1 MGCFAYPMPSTPTTT
16 TPYDWRIIDGIGPF
30 FRTVK
35 IKRVNWS
42 KIPFA
47 ELPKDREEF
56 DDVFKQIVADFETL
70 CQHAALHGFNAVTLD
85 DLAHLADHAWLE
97 PDLRVTIVIY
107 RQAFTQLFA
116 IAERHK
122 LRVLITSDVF
132 TASEAIRQR
141 IGTDR
146 EKVHAFLVELL
157 DRFFD
162 DFPIVDGII
171 FRIGESDG
179 HDVSDAL
186 RSELYL
192 RSAKMGNHFLRD
204 ILPIFERWNKKL
216 IFRTWTVGAYPVG
229 DLMWHTTTLRRL
241 LKNITSDALILSMKH
256 GDSDFFRYLD
266 LNPNIIESPVPTIV
280 EFQAKREYEGAG
292 EFPAFVGNEHAHIR
306 DQLLALPHICGI
318 SVWCQTGGWLPF
330 RRLTFLEPEG
340 IWNAINTAITAH
352 LVNHPQS
359 TPRDAVCA
367 WAKDTKHAG
376 DPEKLYELLEKSEF
390 IINRLW
396 YISEYAEKNLYFRR
410 VRIPPLMWIYWDSVF
425 VSFPVRRI
433 FTHLVKDKQRV
444 LEETTT
450 CEKALEQMI
459 ELAVPAG
466 VPKSDLEFLQD
477 TGSVLAAARR
487 YYFTPFSEERAGEV
501 KAAKRTYKENWPK
514 GGERNRFKIKVSFK
528 HFDIGRRKLTVLFA
542 LAFRKSRRYRILDR
556 VILLQ
561 LLSFVYRVFHKR
573 RRKLVPKFA
582 RKRAMGVDVL
592 FK

>member
-1 MGCFAYPMPSTPTTT
+1 MPPTTSNH
-16 TPYDWRIIDGIGPF
+16 PPLDWRIIDGIGPF
-30 FRTVK
+30 FRHVK
-35 IKRVNWS
+35 IKRINWS
-42 KIPFA
+42 KIPFGH
-47 ELPKDREEF
+47 LPKDREEF
-56 DDVFKQIVADFETL
+56 SVVFTQIAADFETL
-70 CQHAALHGFNAVTLD
+70 CQQAVLHGFNAVTLD

-97 PDLRVTIVIY
+97 PDLRDTIDHY
-107 RQAFTQLFA
+107 RQAFVQLFT
-116 IAERHK
+116 IAERHG

-146 EKVHAFLVELL
+146 EKVHAFLIELL

-162 DFPIVDGII
+162 DFPIVDGIV

-229 DLMWHTTTLRRL
+229 DLMWHTTTLRKL

-266 LNPNIIESPVPTIV
+266 LNPNIIDSPVHTIV

-306 DQLLALPHICGI
+306 DQILTLPHVCGI

-340 IWNAINTAITAH
+340 IWNAINTAVTAY

-359 TPRDAVCA
+359 TPRDAVHA
-367 WAKDTKHAG
+367 WAKITNHQG
-376 DPEKLYELLEKSEF
+376 DPEKLYELLEISEI
-390 IINRLW
+390 IINQLW

-425 VSFPVRRI
+425 VSFPVKRI
-433 FTHLVKDKQRV
+433 FKHLVNDKQRA
-444 LEETTT
+444 LDETTAS
-450 CEKALEQMI
+450 EKLLEHMI
-459 ELAVPAG
+459 QLAKPAG
-466 VPKSDLEFLQD
+466 VPVNDIQFLQD
-477 TGSVLAAARR
+477 TGTVLAAARR
-487 YYFTPFSEERAGEV
+487 YFFTPFSEERVEEV
-501 KAAKRTYKENWPK
+501 NAAKRAYKQNWPK
-514 GGERNRFKIKVSFK
+514 GGVRSRFKIKVSFK
-528 HFDIGRRKLTVLFA
+528 HFDIGQRRLTVLFA

-556 VILLQ
+556 VILLH

-582 RKRAMGVDVL
+582 RKRAMGVDVV

>member
-1 MGCFAYPMPSTPTTT
+1 MPLAPK
-16 TPYDWRIIDGIGPF
+16 PKEPLDWRIIDGIGPF
-30 FRTVK
+30 FRDVK
-35 IKRVNWS
+35 IKRINWS

-47 ELPKDREEF
+47 ELPTDPEAF
-56 DDVFKQIVADFETL
+56 DTVFARIADDFETL
-70 CQHAALHGFNAVTLD
+70 CRQAALHGFTAVTLD

-97 PDLRVTIVIY
+97 PDFRDTIVRY
-107 RQAFTQLFA
+107 RKAFAQLFA
-116 IAERHK
+116 IAERHG

-146 EKVHAFLVELL
+146 KKVHAFLIELL

-162 DFPIVDGII
+162 DFPEVDGIV

-186 RSELYL
+186 RSELFL

-229 DLMWHTTTLRRL
+229 DLMWHTTTLRKL
-241 LKNITSDALILSMKH
+241 LKNISSDALILSMKH

-266 LNPNIIESPVPTIV
+266 MNPNIIESPVPTIV

-292 EFPAFVGNEHAHIR
+292 EFPAFVGNEHARIR
-306 DQLLALPHICGI
+306 DQLLALPHVCGI

-340 IWNAINTAITAH
+340 IWNEINTAVTVH
-352 LVNHPQS
+352 LFTHPQS

-367 WAKDTKHAG
+367 WTKKSKHSG
-376 DPEKLYELLEKSEF
+376 NLEKLCELLENSEF
-390 IINRLW
+390 IMNQLW
-396 YISEYAEKNLYFRR
+396 YISAYAEKNLYFRR
-410 VRIPPLMWIYWDSVF
+410 VRIPPLMWIYWDSIF
-425 VSFPVRRI
+425 INFPVKRI
-433 FTHLVKDKQRV
+433 FKHLVNDQTRV
-444 LEETTT
+444 LQETTIS
-450 CEKALEQMI
+450 ENLLDSMVN
-459 ELAVPAG
+459 LAGPAK
-466 VPKSDLEFLQD
+466 VPKPDLLFLRD
-477 TGSVLAAARR
+477 TGIVLAAARR
-487 YYFTPFSEERAGEV
+487 YYFTPFSDERVEEV
-501 KAAKRTYKENWPK
+501 KTAKRQYKENWPK
-514 GGERNRFKIKVSFK
+514 GGVRNRFKVKVSFN
-528 HFDIGRRKLTVLFA
+528 HFSIGRRKLTVLFA

-556 VILLQ
+556 LIFLH
-561 LLSFVYRVFHKR
+561 LLSFAYRIFHKR
-573 RRKLVPKFA
+573 RQKLVPKFA
-582 RKRAMGVDVL
+582 RKRAMGVDVI

>member
-1 MGCFAYPMPSTPTTT
+1 MPSAPTTKK
-16 TPYDWRIIDGIGPF
+16 PLEWRIIDGIGPF
-30 FRTVK
+30 FRSVK
-35 IKRVNWS
+35 IKRINWS
-42 KIPFA
+42 KIPFS
-47 ELPKDREEF
+47 ELPNDPEEF
-56 DDVFKQIVADFETL
+56 DIVFTRIVADFETL
-70 CQHAALHGFNAVTLD
+70 CQQAALHGFSAVTLD

-97 PDLRVTIVIY
+97 PDLRDTINRY
-107 RQAFTQLFA
+107 RQAFSQLFD
-116 IAERHK
+116 IAERHG

-146 EKVHAFLVELL
+146 KKVHAFLVELL

-162 DFPIVDGII
+162 DFPKVDGII

-229 DLMWHTTTLRRL
+229 DLMWHTTTLRKL
-241 LKNITSDALILSMKH
+241 LKNISSDALILSMKH

-292 EFPAFVGNEHAHIR
+292 EFPAFVGNEHARIR
-306 DQLLALPHICGI
+306 DQLLALPHVCGI

-340 IWNAINTAITAH
+340 IWNEINTTITVH
-352 LVNHPQS
+352 LLNHPQS
-359 TPRDAVCA
+359 TPRDAVYA
-367 WAKDTKHAG
+367 WAKNSKHHG
-376 DPEKLYELLEKSEF
+376 DPKKLYELLENSEV
-390 IINRLW
+390 IMNQLW

-410 VRIPPLMWIYWDSVF
+410 VRIPPLMWIYWDSIF
-425 VSFPVRRI
+425 VSFPVKRI
-433 FTHLVKDKQRV
+433 FKHLVNDKQRV
-444 LEETTT
+444 INETVAS
-450 CEKALEQMI
+450 EKLLHAMVD
-459 ELAVPAG
+459 LAEPAG
-466 VPKSDLEFLQD
+466 APKSDLQFLQN

-487 YYFTPFSEERAGEV
+487 FYFSPFSDELVEEV
-501 KAAKRTYKENWPK
+501 KAAKREYKAHWPK
-514 GGERNRFKIKVSFK
+514 GGARNRFKVKVSFK
-528 HFDIGRRKLTVLFA
+528 HFDIGHRKLTVLFA
-542 LAFRKSRRYRILDR
+542 LVFRKSRRYRILDR
-556 VILLQ
+556 VILLN
-561 LLSFVYRVFHKR
+561 LLSFAYRIFHKR
-573 RRKLVPKFA
+573 RQKLVPKFA
-582 RKRAMGVDVL
+582 RKRAMGVDVV